1 MKTGIE
7 SMDLNPAAPL
17 HLTPRSAAI
26 WRALVPQRC
35 ATLERRVLL
44 ESALSDLD
52 RADDLRVQIAREG
65 ATMTSARSK
74 LPRAHPA
81 LKIETELR
89 RRFLAVWRMLRLTWS

>member
-1 MKTGIE
+1 MKTGI
-7 SMDLNPAAPL
+7 DNAPQNPAAPA
-17 HLTPRSAAI
+17 HLSARSAEI
-26 WRALVPQRC
+26 WTALVPNRC
-35 ATLERRVLL
+35 ASLERRVLL
-44 ESALSDLD
+44 ENALSDLD
-52 RADDLRVQIAREG
+52 RADELRSQITREG